1 MTGGYLKQLQLTK
14 QLEEQA
20 KKAAKNRESAEAKI
34 TESEELI
41 ASAKRI
47 GANAA
52 KAEKLLVEASES
64 YTRKDYK
71 GALSQAVQSIELA
84 LEAKAQKIEDIL
96 NSTQELLDGMG
107 ELSAE
112 AKEPRAA
119 IGKARDLLESG
130 EIEEAYSGTNA
141 AWDVTERYINAKIAD
156 EFERAQ
162 SLLLLV
168 EDEDLNTDSERE
180 QLSQARRSLE
190 SEDFMASLDLLNS
203 CLDSLTEALTNL
215 FQKRRQELES
225 GFEKVEDIEIDISR
239 VREQIEKADGHLTQ
253 VDMQN
258 AFSELTIAEGEFR
271 KSFSRALLQE
281 FNALE
286 SRTQFLSGYGED
298 VSPIDSSID
307 NGRKLTRDG
316 EHWEAHG
323 TFQEAEKEVGEKE
336 LGALIRIMY
345 SLKPKLQIAR
355 RTGNDTSEALSLLE
369 QSKKVMREGDFASAA
384 SLAQQADDV
393 LEKQLTGFREV
404 ERELRVTEN
413 LMFLAK
419 GYELDR
425 SKAEK
430 SMKTAR
436 RFALKGLFE
445 ESMEQLKVAQKEL
458 NKEIQQHLGS
468 EIMRTELLLASAIR
482 MGSNVSK
489 ESAMID
495 DIMARVRSGDY
506 SDVDD
511 PLNRCRMSVL
521 EFLEISTKEAITH
534 ARGLIEKYQGMADV
548 TSSRFMLD
556 KARTAFDSKEFDK
569 AFKLAGKAVEELE
582 SRETAVLENG
592 LNEAKRL
599 LEINKALGEESTTI
613 NKKFSK
619 ADALRL
625 DGDTKE
631 AITAV
636 NEVLQLAGLVVKD
649 HIGKGLNSISR
660 SLSAAQ
666 KKGVVVTKIE
676 RLVQRAPKYLERGNV
691 ADAYDTLQEADE
703 GLRTTISRYEEV
715 SEYLEEI
722 GGFLEEAASSGIDI
736 DGPDQSLKETKTLFE
751 SGEYEKA
758 VELAKKTREDAEVK
772 IGPFMSARILQDVRN
787 LTATAKRLN
796 MDVSKEEAAMR
807 RGQSLLNSKDYNK
820 ALGMSKEI
828 RDEVRGRIIQTLEAE
843 ITNAREM
850 IARADDL
857 GVDFSAMS
865 SIVDRAEN
873 LLSEGRINDT
883 LRAIELV
890 LKELDQGLV
899 IERKA
904 QEGIDRASAIISNV
918 RKADFDPGGAAE
930 ILKQAK
936 EQSQAGRHGIALELA
951 KKSADHA
958 AEAARSRLMERF
970 KNLEMTQRAMEIEGS
985 DLAQASRM
993 KTDFRKMIEE
1003 WKFTGAVTVLNNL
1016 EEEFKRVEK
1025 QKKLASQTIEETR
1038 TRVESARERGLVS
1051 QKVDELL
1058 RNATERMEEGGF
1070 SNAFSEAIRCR
1081 DELRSLEDLYDRR
1094 RGDQERLSEKMR
1106 HAADMGIDVSSA
1118 EGYFD
1123 DAERLLKELE
1133 FEEASLNLSR
1143 GDTALNKRIGEILD
1157 LRVRELSTLNDLSQ
1171 DMGLEG
1177 ELEDRVSAL
1186 LTKKHL
1192 ELEDFESLND
1202 AIRLLEDSIRSR
1214 LESMVGDIMGKV
1226 QVASKSGADVS
1237 TSEYLLSQVRELIR
1251 AGNLREAFTAVKEA
1265 EGSIGVALEER
1276 REFMELKMRC
1286 ESLIENAR
1294 RNGLVMESVIELFRR
1309 AEEERQSDYQSAI
1322 ETLKEALPRAEEE
1335 AASYLPEL
1343 AIGIDFIDKPV
1354 SGKWMRTRLVV
1365 TNETRAMARD
1375 VQIELEG
1382 DIEVRGLEGIKK
1394 LRGNEEMETEIEI
1407 MPLHLGKIEVR
1418 LNLSCRPVL
1427 SEDSFGFDSSFELD
1441 VE

>member
-34 TESEELI
+34 AESEELI
-41 ASAKRI
+41 ASAKKI

-52 KAEKLLVEASES
+52 KAEKLLVEANES
-64 YTRKDYK
+64 YSRKDYK

-84 LEAKAQKIEDIL
+84 LEAKAQKIKDIL

-107 ELSAE
+107 KLGEE

-119 IGKARDLLESG
+119 IGKARELIESG
-130 EIEEAYSGTNA
+130 QIEDAYSGANA

-162 SLLLLV
+162 SLLLLAQ
-168 EDEDLNTDSERE
+168 DESLNTDSERE

-203 CLDSLTEALTNL
+203 CLDSLTESLTNL
-215 FQKRRQELES
+215 FQRRRQDLES
-225 GFEKVEDIEIDISR
+225 GFEKVEDIEIDVSK
-239 VREQIEKADGHLTQ
+239 VREQIERANGHLTQ

-258 AFSELTIAEGEFR
+258 AFSELTIADGEFR
-271 KSFSRALLQE
+271 KSFSRTLLQE
-281 FNALE
+281 FGKLE
-286 SRTQFLSGYGED
+286 SRAQFLSGHGED

-316 EHWEAHG
+316 KHWEAHG
-323 TFQEAEKEVGEKE
+323 IFREAEREVSEKE

-355 RTGNDTSEALSLLE
+355 RTGNDTSEALSLLK
-369 QSKKVMREGDFASAA
+369 QAKKVMREGDFASAA
-384 SLAQQADDV
+384 GLVQQADDV
-393 LEKQLTGFREV
+393 LEKELTGFREV
-404 ERELRVTEN
+404 ERELKVTED
-413 LMFLAK
+413 LMSLAR

-430 SMKTAR
+430 SMKASR
-436 RFALKGLFE
+436 GFALKGLLG
-445 ESMEQLKVAQKEL
+445 ESMEQLRAAQKEL

-482 MGSNVSK
+482 MGADVSK
-489 ESAMID
+489 ESAIID
-495 DIMARVRSGDY
+495 DIMARIRNGDY

-511 PLNRCRMSVL
+511 PLNRCKMSVL
-521 EFLEISTKEAITH
+521 EFLEISAKEAITL
-534 ARGLIEKYQGMADV
+534 ASGLIERYQGMADV
-548 TSSRFMLD
+548 TSPKFMLD
-556 KARTAFDSKEFDK
+556 KARAAFDSKEFDK

-582 SRETAVLENG
+582 SRETAVLEGG
-592 LNEAKRL
+592 LNEARRL
-599 LEINKALGEESTTI
+599 LEINKALGEESVTI

-636 NEVLQLAGLVVKD
+636 NEVLQLAGLVVKEQIAKD
-649 HIGKGLNSISR
+649 LNSISR
-660 SLSAAQ
+660 SLSAAK

-676 RLVQRAPKYLERGNV
+676 RLVQRVSKYLEQGNV
-691 ADAYDTLQEADE
+691 ADAYDTLHEADE
-703 GLRTTISRYEEV
+703 GLRATITRYEEV
-715 SEYLEEI
+715 SEYLEET
-722 GGFLEEAASSGIDI
+722 GGFLEEAASNDIDI
-736 DGPDQSLKETKTLFE
+736 AGPDKLLEETEALFE
-751 SGEYEKA
+751 SGEYERA
-758 VELAKKTREDAEVK
+758 VELAKKTREDAEAK

-820 ALGMSKEI
+820 ALVMSKET
-828 RDEVRGRIIQTLEAE
+828 RDDVRTRIIQTLEAE

-850 IARADDL
+850 MARADDL
-857 GVDFSAMS
+857 GVDFSAMG

-890 LKELDQGLV
+890 KKELDQGLV

-918 RKADFDPGGAAE
+918 RKADFDPGGAAD

-936 EQSQAGRHGIALELA
+936 EQAQAGRHGIALELA

-958 AEAARSRLMERF
+958 AEAARSKLMERF
-970 KNLEMTQRAMEIEGS
+970 KNLEMTQRAMDIDGS

-1003 WKFTGAVTVLNNL
+1003 WKFTGAVTALNSL
-1016 EEEFKRVEK
+1016 EEELKRVEK
-1025 QKKLASQTIEETR
+1025 QKKLASQTIEETG
-1038 TRVESARERGLVS
+1038 TRVERARDRGLVS

-1058 RNATERMEEGGF
+1058 RNTNERMEEGAY
-1070 SNAFSEAIRCR
+1070 SNAFSEAIKCR
-1081 DELRSLEDLYDRR
+1081 EELRSLEDLYERR
-1094 RGDQERLSEKMR
+1094 RGDQERLREKMR
-1106 HAADMGIDVSSA
+1106 HAADMGIDVSIA
-1118 EGYFD
+1118 EEYFD
-1123 DAERLLKELE
+1123 SAQRLLKELE

-1143 GDTALNKRIGEILD
+1143 GDTALNKRIEEILN
-1157 LRVRELSTLNDLSQ
+1157 LRGGELNTLNELSKEI
-1171 DMGLEG
+1171 GLEG
-1177 ELEDRVSAL
+1177 ELTERVSAL
-1186 LTKKHL
+1186 LAKKHL
-1192 ELEDFESLND
+1192 ELEDFEQLND
-1202 AIRLLEDSIRSR
+1202 TIRLQEDSIRSR
-1214 LESMVGDIMGKV
+1214 LQSMVGDIMGKI

-1251 AGNLREAFTAVKEA
+1251 TGDLREAFTAVKEA

-1294 RNGLVMESVIELFRR
+1294 RNGLVMESVFELFKR
-1309 AEEERQSDYQSAI
+1309 AEEERQTDYMSAI
-1322 ETLKEALPRAEEE
+1322 ETMKEALLKAEEE

-1343 AIGIDFIDKPV
+1343 AIDIDFIDKPV

-1365 TNETRAMARD
+1365 TNETKAMARD

-1394 LRGNEEMETEIEI
+1394 IRGNEEMETEVEI
-1407 MPLHLGKIEVR
+1407 MPLHPGKIEVR
-1418 LNLSCRPVL
+1418 FNLSCRPVL